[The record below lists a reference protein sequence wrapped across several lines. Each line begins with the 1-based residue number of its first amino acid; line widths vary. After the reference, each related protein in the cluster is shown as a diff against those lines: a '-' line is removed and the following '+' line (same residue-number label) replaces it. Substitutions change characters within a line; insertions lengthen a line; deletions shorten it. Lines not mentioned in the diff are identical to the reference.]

1 MFCFFPINTD
11 KPNFGFH
18 FVNVTE
24 VVGLEK
30 SHGEEQER
38 DIINYF

>member
-1 MFCFFPINTD
+1 MFCFFPVNTD
-11 KPNFGFH
+11 KLNFGFH
-18 FVNVTE
+18 FGSMAE

-30 SHGEEQER
+30 SHAEEQER